1 MFRKIL
7 LKTLLVIWKQI
18 FWSVP
23 LLIFLSLSF
32 CLPLKHIMHCRVSWH
47 VVSFFFFLTAQR
59 IIWRFESP
67 CVLSSFRKKIC
78 TKKEVILMVSALCL
92 KEIFTVYVISNDW
105 LFFLFSF
112 PVKFSF
118 TEFLILAY
126 YPCHYTNSLLF
137 LHF

>member
-47 VVSFFFFLTAQR
+47 VVSFFSFFDSSAYNLK
-59 IIWRFESP
+59 IWKSL
-67 CVLSSFRKKIC
+67 CLSSFRKKIC